1 MGKLDLLKKVDVKK
15 VVSMAAAVGCGVV
28 AVMNSLSD
36 QKKAAEFED
45 MKKALA
51 ELQNKE

>member
-1 MGKLDLLKKVDVKK
+1 MANLDFIKKIDAKK
-15 VVSMAAAVGCGVV
+15 ALSMVAAVGCGVV